1 MKAVESIPSLEDVRG
16 EPGTNAG
23 GMLEKVRQVMANL
36 TSQHPRDIKIQDLLA
51 VDTFTPQKV
60 QGGLANEFSQENA
73 VGIAAMVKADRLQM
87 EAIAR
92 EFAQQIGVP
101 VEVGGVE
108 ADMAIRGALTTP
120 GTNKAPGHSGHGR
133 RFDGRLH
140 HQRRGTDPLHP
151 PGRSGQHGHTP
162 DPVGDGTA
170 RL

>member
-108 ADMAIRGALTTP
+108 ADMAIRGALTTL
-120 GTNKAPGHSGHGR
+120 APTSPWPFWTWAPVRRTPPSSTPRDRSTPSTWPERATWSHS
-133 RFDGRLH
+133 
-140 HQRRGTDPLHP
+140 
-151 PGRSGQHGHTP
+151 
-162 DPVGDGTA
+162 
-170 RL
+170 